1 MVNSR
6 NHIDRRRER
15 AADRQ
20 ETASRRQMLDRIAE
34 LEAAI
39 RQSQDAIAQC
49 LRAGGTIT
57 DGEETPWWNAVIAA
71 QKNMAVVIRNDN

>member
-1 MVNSR
+1 MSL
-6 NHIDRRRER
+6 DDFERRKLSVH
-15 AADRQ
+15 AD
-20 ETASRRQMLDRIAE
+20 AYIAK

-57 DGEETPWWNAVIAA
+57 DGEETPWWNAIIAA
-71 QKNMAVVIRNDN
+71 QKNMAVVIRDDK